1 MNSSSLKGLLA
12 LIDKIPVDEAVS
24 RTNIADPLPF
34 LRFIETAVDKRV
46 TIDDFQVLQPWAIT
60 ALAALSNHPESPIHI
75 ENLHDKPCAKFA
87 ASLGLDDIVN
97 GTDVHGA
104 PEEGRTVKL
113 TRVTEFI
120 QIEPVSANIA
130 KLIVSDSLTD
140 KQNQYFD
147 ADEVRSTI
155 RYVMVELLRNVIQH
169 SFDKRGAIILAQR
182 MDHGIEPS
190 IQVAVVDCGI
200 GIHRSLSATHQ
211 DIPTPEVALERSIWP
226 SYSGTFRRGQTGS
239 AQNAGMGLFFASEM
253 AKLTSGK
260 LLICSRGA
268 SLLIEGDKESKGN
281 NRIELLKTGF
291 PGTLAAFEIPKR
303 GVSDYD
309 ALIKTIIDTA
319 VERQTKAITH
329 RWARFDIPQE
339 EVLEFLITI
348 ASENTVD
355 AERFSREQ
363 LIPRIKSR
371 QSIILNFVNVTICTQ
386 SYMHALIFEALRT
399 AFQLK
404 VPLYVKNA
412 SESVKDGI
420 RLVELYG
427 LPEDD

>member
-1 MNSSSLKGLLA
+1 MNSSGLKGLLS
-12 LIDKIPVDEAVS
+12 LIDKIPIDDSLS

-34 LRFIETAVDKRV
+34 LKFLETAVEKRV

-60 ALAALSNHPESPIHI
+60 ALAALANHPEAKVYV

-97 GTDVHGA
+97 GTEVHGA
-104 PEEGRTVKL
+104 PEVGRTVKL
-113 TRVTEFI
+113 TRVTNFAD
-120 QIEPVSANIA
+120 IEPVSGNIA

-140 KQNQYFD
+140 LKNQYLD

-169 SFDKRGAIILAQR
+169 SYDERGGIILAQR

-200 GIHRSLSATHQ
+200 GIQSSLSTTHK
-211 DIPTPEVALERSIWP
+211 DISSPEVALERSIWP
-226 SYSGTFRRGQTGS
+226 SYSGTFHKGQAGS

-253 AKLTSGK
+253 AKLASGK

-268 SLLIEGDKESKGN
+268 SLLIQGDPECRGN
-281 NRIELLKTGF
+281 NKIDLLKTGF

-309 ALIKTIIDTA
+309 ALIKKIIDIA
-319 VERQTKAITH
+319 GERQKKEITH
-329 RWARFDIPQE
+329 RWARYDIPEQE
-339 EVLEFLITI
+339 VIEFVITV
-348 ASENTVD
+348 ASENTVE
-355 AERFSREQ
+355 AEKFSKEQ
-363 LIPRIKSR
+363 LIPRIKAR
-371 QSIILNFVNVTICTQ
+371 QSLRLNFVNVTICTQ
-386 SYMHALIFEALRT
+386 SFMHALLFEALRT
-399 AFQLK
+399 AFELK
-404 VPLYVKNA
+404 VPLYIKNA

-420 RLVELYG
+420 RLVEMYG
-427 LPEDD
+427 L